1 MNLTSVWKN
10 RRTGKKKSVRKPK
23 IRWQLLGLTDP
34 DSVDNT
40 SSIEAIRRE
49 VTSLARYSFGPDTRL
64 RATAQESKSL
74 GKNHE
79 PVEARNKRRGAAG
92 QIPARKPRRLLNAE

>member
-10 RRTGKKKSVRKPK
+10 HRTGKKKSARKPK

-34 DSVDNT
+34 NSVDNT
-40 SSIEAIRRE
+40 ASMETIRRE
-49 VTSLARYSFGPDTRL
+49 VTSLARYSFGQDTRL

-74 GKNHE
+74 GKHHE
-79 PVEARNKRRGAAG
+79 PVEARNKRRGATG
-92 QIPARKPRRLLNAE
+92 KIPARKPRRLLNAE